1 MVSAKLLQ
9 IFATG
14 PQDKILYGNPKI
26 TYFKTVYKQHTNFGS
41 NYIVKDLSNYAD
53 FGKTLRIK
61 VPREGDLLGATY
73 MRFQLSLFTTSGG
86 TIPLYTSFCNGIGSV
101 IIEEIGLYVGGK
113 KIESFPGEW
122 IMLDNE
128 LFNDN
133 NRKKEFYKMI
143 QYHQQEYNVGS
154 INEYEHQTPSSSPP
168 PPPKYTITTPD
179 RLADNSGKIDILV
192 PIPFFYTKESGHY
205 LPVCAMNEE
214 NIEILVKIRN
224 KEDCLVRRINTL
236 DNSSATINQ
245 SGFLTDDS
253 GSGQSG
259 VLYGDVINESVTPK
273 IDTMQLIYNFY
284 YLDDREKKFFV
295 NTEHRYIVPLAKQLI
310 SSSHGWQAASQNIKT
325 GLDIKDPVK
334 FIVWTL
340 QRESIKNK
348 LKDYFNFTYSPTLGT
363 ITLLNNLP
371 YETLS
376 DCSNYMVSNYNFN
389 INGHPLLDK
398 MPSNVLKSA
407 EIFNKF
413 KTNSS
418 LLFYT
423 YSFALN
429 PTDIYPSGTLNFS
442 RIKNTDIIFNIEDRS
457 SEADGN
463 DIIDS
468 VFPDY
473 QDDRFILT
481 PFTVSYNI
489 LAIKDGLT
497 GLEFI

>member
-73 MRFQLSLFTTSGG
+73 IRFQLSLFTTSGK
-86 TIPLYTSFCNGIGSV
+86 TVPLYTSFCNGIGSV

-128 LFNDN
+128 LYNDN

-143 QYHQQEYNVGS
+143 QYHENEYNVGT
-154 INEYEHQTPSSSPP
+154 INEFDHDTSSSAI
-168 PPPKYTITTPD
+168 PKYTITTPD
-179 RLADNSGKIDILV
+179 RLADNSGKIDVLV

-214 NIEILVKIRN
+214 NIEILVKIR
-224 KEDCLVRRINTL
+224 DSDSCLSKRTNTL
-236 DNSSATINQ
+236 PNTGTPGTNSGYLLDDNNTLVQSSV
-245 SGFLTDDS
+245 D
-253 GSGQSG
+253 
-259 VLYGDVINESVTPK
+259 YGEIIDELVTPK
-273 IDTMQLIYNFY
+273 IDNMQIIYNYY
-284 YLDDREKKFFV
+284 YLDDREKKFFM
-295 NTEHRYIVPLAKQLI
+295 NTDHRYIVPLAKQLI
-310 SSSHGWQAASQNIKT
+310 PSTHGWQAESQNIKT
-325 GLDIKDPVK
+325 TLDIKNPVK

-340 QRESIKNK
+340 QRNSIKVN
-348 LKDYFNFTYSPTLGT
+348 LHDYFNFTYSPTVGT
-363 ITLLNNLP
+363 LEPTGINLP
-371 YETLS
+371 FETIS
-376 DCSNYMVSNYNFN
+376 DCNKYMVTNYNFN

-398 MPSNVLKSA
+398 MPSNILKSA
-407 EIFNKF
+407 EIYNKF
-413 KTNSS
+413 KTNSH

-429 PTDIYPSGTLNFS
+429 PKDIYPSGTLNFS
-442 RIKNTDIIFNIEDRS
+442 RIKNTDIIFNLQDKTSDID
-457 SEADGN
+457 DN
-463 DIIDS
+463 DIDDTH
-468 VFPDY
+468 FPDY
-473 QDDRFILT
+473 KDDKFILA
-481 PFTVSYNI
+481 PYTVSYNI

>member
-73 MRFQLSLFTTSGG
+73 IRFQLSLFDKSG
-86 TIPLYTSFCNGIGSV
+86 TEEPLYTSFCNGIGSV
-101 IIEEIGLYVGGK
+101 IIEEIGIYVGGK

-128 LFNDN
+128 LYNDN

-143 QYHQQEYNVGS
+143 QYHENEFNVGR
-154 INEYEHQTPSSSPP
+154 INEFQLISS
-168 PPPKYTITTPD
+168 TGATTNTVTTPD
-179 RLADNSGKIDILV
+179 RLSDNSGKLDVLV

-214 NIEILVKIRN
+214 NIEIMIKIRDSN
-224 KEDCLVRRINTL
+224 SCLSRRINTISTGSDYLL
-236 DNSSATINQ
+236 DSS
-245 SGFLTDDS
+245 S
-253 GSGQSG
+253 SGQVNVNSG
-259 VLYGDVINESVTPK
+259 DIINEVVTTK
-273 IDTMQLIYNFY
+273 IDTMQIIYNYY
-284 YLDDREKKFFV
+284 YLDDREKKFFI
-295 NTEHRYIVPLAKQLI
+295 NTNHRYIVPLTKQLI
-310 SSSHGWQAASQNIKT
+310 SSNHDWQAESQNIKT
-325 GLDIKDPVK
+325 TLDIKNPVK

-340 QRESIKNK
+340 QRNSIREN
-348 LKDYFNFTYSPTLGT
+348 LNDYFNFTYSPTVGT
-363 ITLLNNLP
+363 FEPSVINLP
-371 YETLS
+371 FETIS
-376 DCSNYMVSNYNFN
+376 DCNKYMVSNYNFN

-398 MPSNVLKSA
+398 MPSNILKSA
-407 EIFNKF
+407 EIYNKF
-413 KTNSS
+413 KTNSH

-429 PTDIYPSGTLNFS
+429 PRDIYPSGTLNFS
-442 RIKNTDIIFNIEDRS
+442 RIKNTDIVFNLEDKS
-457 SEADGN
+457 SDIDDN
-463 DIIDS
+463 DIDDTQ
-468 VFPDY
+468 FPDY
-473 QDDRFILT
+473 QNETFTLT
-481 PFTVSYNI
+481 PYTVSYNI
-489 LAIKDGLT
+489 LSIKDGLT